1 MTVDVIK
8 LVVTLSLSLCKDALR
23 HEGTIRKVFVP
34 AFSVLFITVVSIV
47 IVPYLPT
54 EQ

>member
-1 MTVDVIK
+1 MTVGVMKI
-8 LVVTLSLSLCKDALR
+8 VVTLMSIPCKGALR

-47 IVPYLPT
+47 IVPHLPT
-54 EQ
+54 EH